1 MLFYFKK
8 IYMFVLLVVVF
19 YSLIIYLFFNDN
31 NPDFVYFVS

>member
-1 MLFYFKK
+1 MLFYLKK

-31 NPDFVYFVS
+31 NPDFVYFFS